1 VPHVERRDH
10 RKEEAIA
17 DRAEREVPRRIE
29 AGRELGRDQVAD
41 ACDERPD
48 RGLLQIEDLVR
59 V

>member
-1 VPHVERRDH
+1 VERRDH

-17 DRAEREVPRRIE
+17 DRAEREVPRRIK